1 MNRLRAIVANLR
13 SLDEQARDAYKDR
26 DQPKLNIIADQIYN
40 IANKP
45 NTGFRVFDDLLKVQL
60 VRYRDAT
67 THNIDLFTSKM
78 FRNDKISCRYKW
90 DNWYIYMTDLQT
102 FHKSSIS
109 EIIDYLDYVAN
120 NSKTRFNPQI
130 INRGYTEHYAA
141 ITLVDILSQ
150 N

>member
-1 MNRLRAIVANLR
+1 MDRFRATVAELRCLC
-13 SLDEQARDAYKDR
+13 EQARDAYKDR
-26 DQPKLNIIADQIYN
+26 DKASLIAIADKIYD

-45 NTGFRVFDDLLKVQL
+45 NTGFRVFDELLKVQL

-67 THNIDLFTSKM
+67 THNVDLFTSKM
-78 FRNDKISCRYKW
+78 FRDDRTSCRYRW
-90 DNWYIYMTDLQT
+90 DNWYIYMTDLQS

-109 EIIDYLDYVAN
+109 EIVDYLDYVAN
-120 NSKTRFNPQI
+120 NTKTRFNPQI

-141 ITLVDILSQ
+141 MTLADILSQ